1 MEKPILAITYE
12 RLDQWVHSLQSAL
25 AGEGFQCALGV
36 LRGGGTLALMVSHT
50 VGIPVVFLRYERAT
64 RAVIW
69 DSSLPVPPA
78 GAKVLVCE
86 DLAGA
91 GDTLVDCVEFLRA
104 RGLVVKTL
112 TAGFDDLSRIHPDY
126 GIDGRGYFLLFP
138 WERHAYTDGYRE
150 RWTRTDAGR
159 SGDIGEDHEFQ
170 AIGIDLDGILLPD
183 LPPERYKANLE
194 CALHE
199 RDELL
204 PFITMPPFDISQVK
218 GVVTGRPETDRIR
231 TETWLKTHG
240 FGSFPL
246 VMRNPDIC
254 DDSPSCVAA
263 YKAQAALRLGC
274 THFVESDPI
283 QAIEIAQN
291 APLLRVIWWNTPA
304 GEGRL
309 VTSDDWRGT
318 RKSCNDDPAA
328 ARRDSACGCRTAYT
342 DP

>member
-1 MEKPILAITYE
+1 MEKPLLAITYE

-50 VGIPVVFLRYERAT
+50 VGIPVAFLRYERAT
-64 RAVIW
+64 RAVTW

-126 GIDGRGYFLLFP
+126 GIDGRGYFLIFP

-150 RWTRTDAGR
+150 RWTCTAAGR
-159 SGDIGEDHEFQ
+159 RGDIGEDHEFQ
-170 AIGIDLDGILLPD
+170 AMGIDLDGILLPD
-183 LPPERYKANLE
+183 LPPDRYNANLE

-204 PFITMPPFDISQVK
+204 PFITLPPFDISQIK

-231 TETWLKTHG
+231 TETWLMTHG

-254 DDSPSCVAA
+254 DDSASCVAA

-291 APLLRVIWWNTPA
+291 APLLHVIWWNTAA

-318 RKSCNDDPAA
+318 RKSCDDDPAGGA
-328 ARRDSACGCRTAYT
+328 QTTKVLRKV
-342 DP
+342 